1 MSTPQL
7 TPTTKI
13 LSRRSRKTSLW
24 LLMLACAVSLGA
36 WGWQDGYHMW
46 LVYRAKHCIES
57 RQPEAAIEALSS
69 VVNSNPQNAEAH
81 YLLAKANRRL
91 GKMLQVRS
99 HLENALRLGYDVKAV
114 TREQWLAQAQS
125 GQMREA
131 EPHLASLLV
140 NQDEDVRNVSEAYVN
155 GFFLTNKLAD
165 AFRLLD
171 VWQADFPDDPQPY
184 VFRGQ
189 FFESRTRFADAENAY
204 REALHR
210 GPQRID
216 LQIRLA
222 RCLVVLRKYDEGR
235 LQIDKILAKSSRHPP
250 EVQEILANCLF
261 EQGEAEE
268 CRRLTEQLL
277 TESPRNV
284 TLRKLSVKL
293 QLQEGQSPT
302 VPSLLTELVT
312 ERPFDL
318 EVRYLYATTLQGAG
332 ETKRAAD
339 EFQFVAAAR
348 NEIARARKLQE
359 TIEFHQ
365 PANVDLRYQIGEIL
379 LKYESPEAG
388 AGWMRSVLEIDPTH
402 QPAHQAL
409 ADYYQRIRAY
419 EQAQEHRAHL
429 KGSPGER

>member
-1 MSTPQL
+1 MSTPQ
-7 TPTTKI
+7 PTATVRQP
-13 LSRRSRKTSLW
+13 LRRSRKTALW
-24 LLMLACAVSLGA
+24 LLTLVCVASLGA
-36 WGWQDGYHMW
+36 WGWRDGFHAW
-46 LVYRAKHCIES
+46 LIHRAKLRIES

-69 VVNSNPQNAEAH
+69 IVSSNPQNGEAH

-131 EPHLASLLV
+131 EPHLADLLV

-155 GFFLTNKLAD
+155 GYFLTNKLAD

-171 VWQADFPDDPQPY
+171 VWQADFPNDPQPY

-210 GPQRID
+210 DPQRID
-216 LQIRLA
+216 LEIRLA

-235 LQIDKILAKSSRHPP
+235 LQIDKILAKYPQQR
-250 EVQEILANCLF
+250 EAQEILANCLF
-261 EQGEAEE
+261 EQGETDE
-268 CRRLTEQLL
+268 CRRLTQRLL
-277 TESPRNV
+277 TETPRNV

-293 QLQEGQSPT
+293 QLQENQSPT
-302 VPSLLTELVT
+302 VPPLLTELVA

-318 EVRYLYATTLQGAG
+318 EVRYLYATTLQGVG
-332 ETKRAAD
+332 ETKKAAD

-359 TIEFHQ
+359 TIEFQ
-365 PANVDLRYQIGEIL
+365 EPANIDLRFQIGEIL
-379 LKYESPEAG
+379 LNYESPEAG

-402 QPAHQAL
+402 QAAHQAL
-409 ADYYQRIRAY
+409 ADYYQRIGAY
-419 EQAQEHRAHL
+419 EQAQVHRSHL
-429 KGSPGER
+429 ETQPQ